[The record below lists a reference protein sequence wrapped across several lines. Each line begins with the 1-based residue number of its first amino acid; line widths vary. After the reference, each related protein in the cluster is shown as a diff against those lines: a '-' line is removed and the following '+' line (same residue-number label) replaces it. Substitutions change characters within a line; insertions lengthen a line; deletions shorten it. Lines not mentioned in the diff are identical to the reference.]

1 MWLSATNGAA
11 GPIGGLDPVT
21 TCRLSGGPTLGW
33 PLVGGP
39 PLWEAQLAAVKCQQ
53 WLRHPGRPVPKHPGE
68 GG

>member
-1 MWLSATNGAA
+1 M
-11 GPIGGLDPVT
+11 T

-39 PLWEAQLAAVKCQQ
+39 PSWEAQLAAVKCQQ